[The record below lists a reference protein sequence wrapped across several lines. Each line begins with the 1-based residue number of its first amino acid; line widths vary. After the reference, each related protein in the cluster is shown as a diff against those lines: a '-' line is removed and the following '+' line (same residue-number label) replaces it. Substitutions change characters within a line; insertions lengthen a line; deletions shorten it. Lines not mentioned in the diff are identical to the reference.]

1 MTRPAAET
9 DATKG
14 SCALALSQRA
24 TSKVD
29 TLTRGDDPFA
39 ARPSVGSSL
48 RYTRS
53 RDADTSPG
61 QAIQTAIEND
71 HLLALP
77 RPRSGR
83 PCLTVRDARRV
94 AACHHRYAAADE
106 THNADVCESLLEDGG
121 LPDVLDV
128 AWVEGP

>member
-53 RDADTSPG
+53 RDADTSPAA
-61 QAIQTAIEND
+61 AIRVAVEQGE
-71 HLLALP
+71 LVALP
-77 RPRSGR
+77 RPQSGR
-83 PCLTVRDARRV
+83 ACLTVRDRTRLAMCHTRYRQAGEDANA
-94 AACHHRYAAADE
+94 AACAERIEAG
-106 THNADVCESLLEDGG
+106 DVPKVLEREY
-121 LPDVLDV
+121 VR
-128 AWVEGP
+128 GP